1 MKQRVPRSQPVQRP
15 TASTWLPPEKRDT
28 AWYLFHK
35 LFLCRVQAIQTVS
48 IEAMREYG
56 TPTSGD
62 PDFDK
67 QMQNERVDRALSIAQ
82 MVEYWEAGVTIGI
95 ADQKDT
101 KVIYEL
107 ISDHLNA
114 WKNKLENELNIRH
127 APIDDLVKL
136 DNFANAVYRHAK
148 YQFGT
153 EYVESILHRKLSGA
167 MRVPRDQLLK
177 PVAQV
182 TTINAE
188 SSPEP
193 DEKTYPERVSMADA
207 FTRGRLNG
215 PVSLRWK

>member
-15 TASTWLPPEKRDT
+15 TASTWLPPEQRDT
-28 AWYLFHK
+28 AWYIFHK

-48 IEAMREYG
+48 IEAMREFG

-67 QMQNERVDRALSIAQ
+67 QMQNERVDRMLSISQ
-82 MVEYWEAGVTIGI
+82 MIEYWESGVTIGV
-95 ADQKDT
+95 ANQKDT

-114 WKNKLENELNIRH
+114 WKNKLEYELNIRH

-136 DNFANAVYRHAK
+136 DKFANTVYRHAK
-148 YQFGT
+148 YLFP
-153 EYVESILHRKLSGA
+153 EDYVESILHRKLSGT
-167 MRVPRDQLLK
+167 MRVARDQLIK
-177 PVAQV
+177 PLAPRV

-188 SSPEP
+188 AQEPE
-193 DEKTYPERVSMADA
+193 DKKYPERVSMADA

-215 PVSLRWK
+215 PASVRWK